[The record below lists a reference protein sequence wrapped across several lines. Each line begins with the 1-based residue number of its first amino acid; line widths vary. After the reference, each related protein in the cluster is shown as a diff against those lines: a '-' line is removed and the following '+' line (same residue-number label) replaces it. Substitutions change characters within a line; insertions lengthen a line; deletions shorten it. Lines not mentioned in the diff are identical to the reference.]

1 MRAVG
6 VLRQAG
12 TASVRADS
20 AAMAQESDSDPCRL
34 GGRLPTSL
42 PRSPDMNADRHDPLD
57 RARVLLDGGEPTLA
71 ELAAAVGLSASHLQR
86 RFRARYG
93 LSPAE
98 YLAQRKLGTLKS
110 ALREGRDVSAAL
122 YDAGYGSPSRVYEAG
137 AAKLGMTPARYRA
150 GGDGEDIRWS
160 IVDTAL
166 GSALVAATARG
177 ICMVELGADA
187 QALARTLRAEFPRAR
202 LQQVD
207 AGRDEFLAPRV
218 RAVAD
223 ALAGRRAHVP
233 VDLIGTA
240 FQKRVWDAL
249 MKIPSGETRSYA
261 DVAAALD
268 APKAARAVASA
279 CAHNRVAIVVPC
291 HRVIRGDGS
300 PGGYR
305 WGLELKRQ
313 LLGREHA
320 ASRARNDGVP
330 PVAAMPADRR
340 A

>member
-1 MRAVG
+1 MRNV
-6 VLRQAG
+6 
-12 TASVRADS
+12 
-20 AAMAQESDSDPCRL
+20 
-34 GGRLPTSL
+34 
-42 PRSPDMNADRHDPLD
+42 RHDPLEH
-57 RARVLLDGGEPTLA
+57 ARQLLDAGEPTLT
-71 ELAAAVGLSASHLQR
+71 ELAATVGISASHLQR
-86 RFRARYG
+86 SFRARFG

-98 YLAQRKLGTLKS
+98 YLAQRKLGALKS
-110 ALREGRDVSAAL
+110 GLREGRDVSAAL
-122 YDAGYGSPSRVYEAG
+122 YDAGYGSPSRVYETG

-150 GGDGEDIRWS
+150 GGNGEEIRWS

-166 GSALVAATARG
+166 GQAIVATTARG
-177 ICMVELGADA
+177 ICMVELGEDADE
-187 QALARTLRAEFPRAR
+187 LVHKLHAEFPYAR

-223 ALAGRRAHVP
+223 ALAGKRARASSDKIP

-249 MKIPSGETRSYA
+249 MKIPAGETRSYA
-261 DVAAALD
+261 ALAAAID

-300 PGGYR
+300 LGGYR
-305 WGLELKRQ
+305 WGLELKKQ
-313 LLGREHA
+313 LLGRECA
-320 ASRARNDGVP
+320 GV
-330 PVAAMPADRR
+330 
-340 A
+340 

>member
-1 MRAVG
+1 MNTAARHARTDHASADHAPAERA
-6 VLRQAG
+6 LI
-12 TASVRADS
+12 
-20 AAMAQESDSDPCRL
+20 
-34 GGRLPTSL
+34 
-42 PRSPDMNADRHDPLD
+42 DRDPLE
-57 RARVLLDGGEPTLA
+57 RARALLDAGEPTLA

-86 RFRARYG
+86 RFRARFG

-98 YLAQRKLGTLKS
+98 YLAQRRLGALKS
-110 ALREGRDVSAAL
+110 GLKAGRDVSAAL
-122 YDAGYGSPSRVYEAG
+122 YDAGYGSPSRVYETG

-160 IVDTAL
+160 SVDTVL
-166 GSALVAATARG
+166 GPALVAATARG
-177 ICMVELGADA
+177 ICMVELGADVD
-187 QALARTLRAEFPRAR
+187 ALERRLRAEFPRAR

-207 AGRDEFLAPRV
+207 AGRDDFLAPRV

-223 ALAGRRAHVP
+223 ALAGKRAQVP

-240 FQKRVWDAL
+240 FQTRVWEAL
-249 MKIPSGETRSYA
+249 MKIPPGETRSYA
-261 DVAAALD
+261 EVAAALD

-305 WGLELKRQ
+305 WGLDLKHR
-313 LLGREHA
+313 LLERERA
-320 ASRARNDGVP
+320 A
-330 PVAAMPADRR
+330 
-340 A
+340 

>member
-1 MRAVG
+1 MNKSSIDR
-6 VLRQAG
+6 
-12 TASVRADS
+12 
-20 AAMAQESDSDPCRL
+20 
-34 GGRLPTSL
+34 TSP
-42 PRSPDMNADRHDPLD
+42 PRPSPLE
-57 RARVLLDGGEPTLA
+57 RARELLDAGEPSLA

-86 RFRARYG
+86 RFRARFG

-98 YLAQRKLGTLKS
+98 YLAQRKLGAFRS
-110 ALREGRDVSAAL
+110 ALKDGRDVSASL
-122 YDAGYGSPSRVYEAG
+122 YDAGYGSPSRVYETG

-150 GGDGEDIRWS
+150 GGDGEEIRWS

-166 GSALVAATARG
+166 GQAIVAATARG
-177 ICMVELGADA
+177 ICMVELGEDIDS
-187 QALARTLRAEFPRAR
+187 LERKLHAEFPRAR

-223 ALAGRRAHVP
+223 VLAGKGAAPERIP

-249 MKIPSGETRSYA
+249 MKIPRGETRSYA
-261 DVAAALD
+261 ELAAALD

-300 PGGYR
+300 LGGYR
-305 WGLELKRQ
+305 WGLALKERI
-313 LLGREHA
+313 LDRE
-320 ASRARNDGVP
+320 R
-330 PVAAMPADRR
+330 VA
-340 A
+340 

>member
-1 MRAVG
+1 MNKSSAV
-6 VLRQAG
+6 
-12 TASVRADS
+12 
-20 AAMAQESDSDPCRL
+20 
-34 GGRLPTSL
+34 RLPV
-42 PRSPDMNADRHDPLD
+42 PPLE
-57 RARVLLDGGEPTLA
+57 RARELLDAGEPTLT

-86 RFRARYG
+86 RFRARFG

-98 YLAQRKLGTLKS
+98 YLAQRKLGAFRS
-110 ALREGRDVSAAL
+110 ALKDGRDVSASL
-122 YDAGYGSPSRVYEAG
+122 YDAGYGSPSRVYETG

-150 GGDGEDIRWS
+150 GGDGEEIRWS

-166 GSALVAATARG
+166 GQAIVAATARG
-177 ICMVELGADA
+177 ICMVELGEDIDS
-187 QALARTLRAEFPRAR
+187 LERKLHAEFPRAR

-223 ALAGRRAHVP
+223 VLAGKAAASARIP

-249 MKIPSGETRSYA
+249 MKIPRGETRSYA
-261 DVAAALD
+261 ELAAALD

-300 PGGYR
+300 LGGYR
-305 WGLELKRQ
+305 WGLALKERI
-313 LLGREHA
+313 LDRE
-320 ASRARNDGVP
+320 R
-330 PVAAMPADRR
+330 VA
-340 A
+340 